1 VGCCHSGGLLQ
12 HALRS
17 TGDEVG
23 VGERNYGWPSIR
35 VGCARQ
41 PTGAILDDVTVALPA
56 PRRLTRWRRRTRAAI
71 VGPSSVRQLSLAHAI
86 DDMADGLVNIS
97 LIGSLFFSVSL
108 EASRDRILL
117 YLVLTVAPL
126 AVIAPAVGP
135 LLERTR
141 AGYRATMIGSQLL
154 RAVAA
159 LLMVGSLKSPAFY
172 PLVFLILINRKA
184 YALARTAMLPHLVPE
199 PDRLADASGHLSRV
213 GTLAGGV
220 GTALGGA
227 FIGLFGADLVPL
239 LAVPVYVASAV
250 AAKRIPVKLAIE
262 PPQIS
267 ATRQKAPDLV
277 RRAGIAVCGIRAS
290 SGALGFLLAF
300 AIKRGGGGSWV
311 FVVALAATGVGSYLG
326 TLVTGALLRRLVAD
340 QVIALVLL
348 VPGVVTL
355 FSVVAAGNYGIVVVA
370 FTIGLGGSVA
380 TRTMDALYG
389 SVPDAAR
396 GRAIS
401 ANELRFQLSN
411 VTGAVLAVMLTP
423 TPRVG
428 ISVVAVVLLLSGA
441 WYASRHQLSLRRGA
455 GALLLGQ
462 APYSPASLLARTLL
476 DEAQLQ
482 AQRGSRRLAIVS
494 AHAAVKSA
502 LAQADIP
509 PPPNWPLLTKQAD
522 AVLAGTP
529 ATSEMVEEL
538 LAAAVDAVARVEAT
552 LPAATAARP

>member
-1 VGCCHSGGLLQ
+1 M
-12 HALRS
+12 
-17 TGDEVG
+17 
-23 VGERNYGWPSIR
+23 
-35 VGCARQ
+35 
-41 PTGAILDDVTVALPA
+41 
-56 PRRLTRWRRRTRAAI
+56 
-71 VGPSSVRQLSLAHAI
+71 RQLSLAHAI

-97 LIGSLFFSVSL
+97 LVGSLFFSVSL

-159 LLMVGSLKSPAFY
+159 LLMWGSLKSPAFY
-172 PLVFLILINRKA
+172 PLVFLVLINRKA

-213 GTLAGGV
+213 GTLAGGL

-227 FIGLFGADLVPL
+227 VIGLFGADVVPL
-239 LAVPVYVASAV
+239 LAVPVYVASAW
-250 AAKRIPVKLAIE
+250 AARRIPVDRTIE
-262 PPQIS
+262 PSPVG
-267 ATRQKAPDLV
+267 AARQKAPELV
-277 RRAGIAVCGIRAS
+277 RRAGIAVCGMRAS

-300 AIKRGGGGSWV
+300 AIKRGGVGSWV
-311 FVVALAATGVGSYLG
+311 FVVALAATGIGSYLG

-340 QVIALVLL
+340 QVVAIVLL

-355 FSVVAAGNYGIVVVA
+355 FSVLAAGNYGIVVVA

-389 SVPDAAR
+389 RVPDAAR

-455 GALLLGQ
+455 GAFLMRQ
-462 APYSPASLLARTLL
+462 APYSPASLLARALL
-476 DEAQLQ
+476 DEAQVQ
-482 AQRGSRRLAIVS
+482 AQSGSRRLAIVS
-494 AHAAVKSA
+494 AHAAVQSA
-502 LAQADIP
+502 IAQHAVAPPSNWSLLAAQAE
-509 PPPNWPLLTKQAD
+509 

-529 ATSEMVEEL
+529 ATGEL
-538 LAAAVDAVARVEAT
+538 VDEILAAAEDTVRRVEAT
-552 LPAATAARP
+552 QPAATAPPR